1 MAPAA
6 RVMVVAAVAAAMA
19 DAATA
24 ARVEA
29 EVAPVTHQAPQAGM
43 PGVEEAWVRR
53 TRLERRT

>member
-1 MAPAA
+1 M
-6 RVMVVAAVAAAMA
+6 MVVAAVAAAMA